1 MPSPLRLL
9 FVSHSFPPTN
19 RPLANTGGMQR
30 VATELFDVLGD
41 HPSVALSSHILRTT
55 WRATQLRMPGFL
67 VRGLWR
73 ISRAVRRDGIDVVLF
88 SSMVTAALAPLL
100 RLRQTSRDVAFV
112 AIAHGR
118 DVTLP
123 FHPYQLW
130 LRRALP
136 RLNAVIAVS
145 EATRDE
151 CVRRGA
157 AEERVHVIPNGVAP
171 ERFSSMVPR
180 AVARRLVEEL
190 VASRGLTIPQE
201 SVLLASVGR
210 HVIRKGF
217 GWFVG
222 EVMPLLPDRYV
233 YLLAGDGPQSRLI
246 KKQVVHRSL
255 ESRVHLLGKLSD
267 DALKTLYRGSDLF
280 ILPNIPVAGDLEG
293 FGVVMLEAGMSGTPV
308 IAAHVDGVPSVI
320 CEGENGVLVASG
332 DAGAFA
338 EAIEC
343 SVNGRGALN
352 IRNRAEGYIRES
364 FAWPVIV
371 ERYVALLQAVSTAFR
386 AG

>member
-1 MPSPLRLL
+1 
-9 FVSHSFPPTN
+9 
-19 RPLANTGGMQR
+19 
-30 VATELFDVLGD
+30 
-41 HPSVALSSHILRTT
+41 
-55 WRATQLRMPGFL
+55 
-67 VRGLWR
+67 
-73 ISRAVRRDGIDVVLF
+73 
-88 SSMVTAALAPLL
+88 MVTAALAPLL